1 MRLLA
6 VDLGDKR
13 TGLATGDTTTTTCFP
28 LEVLH
33 IQRGDALIKAV
44 ANASREQGADAIVLG
59 LPLNMDGTEGPR
71 AVLTREFG
79 ACVAEATDLPVH
91 YIDERLTSYEAEHRL
106 RGQRHGPESD
116 ALAALILLEE
126 FMSGMADS

>member
-59 LPLNMDGTEGPR
+59 LPINMDGTEGPR

>member
-33 IQRGDALIKAV
+33 IRRGDALVQAV
-44 ANASREQGADAIVLG
+44 ANASHEQGVDAIVLG

-71 AVLTREFG
+71 ATLTREFG
-79 ACVAEATDLPVH
+79 SQLAETTNLPVH
-91 YIDERLTSYEAEHRL
+91 YVDERLTSYEAEHRL

-116 ALAALILLEE
+116 AMAALILLEE
-126 FMSGMADS
+126 FMSRA